1 LASRRRRRAAL
12 PARAAGR
19 RGPTWRGGPA
29 PRRPG
34 RRPGWAAGCG
44 RGRGRAAFRNDEM
57 KERERARSGGHG
69 ALLRFLVSLYPR
81 PSSSPPTPPLPKP
94 FTITRSSELIMRI
107 ALSYSHGLG
116 ARVGG
121 AARASTPLLA
131 RHASSA
137 AGQAQGP
144 RHTAAGAASAC
155 ACCPG
160 GAAGHVHTKA
170 SAGGGRR
177 AGALSASAPSLFA
190 ATALASA
197 ARSGRRSLWAVA
209 SAPAAFATEED
220 LMAAF
225 EGAWTTHIASLEVG
239 RGRGR
244 GRSWRSWRSWLAE
257 RREGDGI
264 EGLRRLA
271 PAREERVRMRGTV
284 PPPPR
289 SRGTGPCL
297 GTVPGAASR
306 DLLHNDAMFGS
317 GDAHPCLSGLAARG
331 KQTRAPGS
339 CCRAATTTTTTYLL
353 GAPPPSFTSSLSLS
367 TLPHSPPATS
377 SRTWPP
383 WPTLPRRA
391 P

>member
-1 LASRRRRRAAL
+1 
-12 PARAAGR
+12 
-19 RGPTWRGGPA
+19 
-29 PRRPG
+29 
-34 RRPGWAAGCG
+34 
-44 RGRGRAAFRNDEM
+44 M

-244 GRSWRSWRSWLAE
+244 GRSWRSWLAE

-271 PAREERVRMRGTV
+271 PAREG
-284 PPPPR
+284 
-289 SRGTGPCL
+289 
-297 GTVPGAASR
+297 
-306 DLLHNDAMFGS
+306 
-317 GDAHPCLSGLAARG
+317 
-331 KQTRAPGS
+331 TRAHARNCPAPAPVPRHGALPWN
-339 CCRAATTTTTTYLL
+339 RAGRCFERA
-353 GAPPPSFTSSLSLS
+353 S
-367 TLPHSPPATS
+367 TQ
-377 SRTWPP
+377 
-383 WPTLPRRA
+383 
-391 P
+391 